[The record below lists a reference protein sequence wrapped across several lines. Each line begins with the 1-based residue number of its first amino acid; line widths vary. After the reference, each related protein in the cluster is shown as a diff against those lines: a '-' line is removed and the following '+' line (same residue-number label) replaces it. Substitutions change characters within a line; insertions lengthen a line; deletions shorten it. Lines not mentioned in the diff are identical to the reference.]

1 MAETIDFY
9 KDDYLVH
16 ALAKNSLLRCLA
28 ARTTKLVGQAREI
41 HDLSPA
47 SAVALGRLMTG
58 ALLMAADNK
67 NESNQLSLMTRSDG
81 DISKMTVV
89 CEPGGRV
96 RGEVYQPQAPSFY
109 HRPGKLDIG
118 KSLGKGSLTVIKD
131 LGLKEPYVGTVD
143 LVSGEIAE
151 DIAAYYYYSEQV
163 PSLVFL
169 GVRLE
174 PQGVLAAGGIL
185 VQVMPG
191 ADDSLIDWLEGQA
204 KAFPDI
210 SQLLADKLSPHQ
222 LLELLLEDPE
232 ISYIA
237 SNKLSYYCPCSR
249 DRMQKNLLALGKVD
263 LEDLARDPKGIN
275 LHCHFCEKDYHFS
288 QAEIKDIVSNKL
300 NK

>member
-1 MAETIDFY
+1 MEKAIDF
-9 KDDYLVH
+9 KNDDYLVH

-47 SAVALGRLMTG
+47 STVALGRLMTG

-96 RGEVYQPQAPSFY
+96 RGEVYQAQAPSYY
-109 HRPGKLDIG
+109 HRAGKLDIG
-118 KSLGKGSLTVIKD
+118 KSLGKGSLTVVKD
-131 LGLKEPYVGTVD
+131 LGLREPYVGNVD

-204 KAFPDI
+204 KGFPDI
-210 SQLLADKLSPHQ
+210 SQLLADKVSPHQ
-222 LLELLLEDPE
+222 LLELLTEEPE
-232 ISYIA
+232 INYIA
-237 SNKLSYYCPCSR
+237 SKKLSYYCPCSR

-263 LEDLARDPKGIN
+263 LEELAQDPKGIN
-275 LHCHFCEKDYHFS
+275 LHCHFCEKNYHFS
-288 QAEIKDIVSNKL
+288 QAEIQDIVSNK
-300 NK
+300 